1 MTSGNA
7 RTRDWRLVFERRSQQ
22 FIEPL
27 MGYTG
32 GTDTLTQV
40 ELEFPTLRSAIR
52 YAERQGL
59 A

>member
-1 MTSGNA
+1 
-7 RTRDWRLVFERRSQQ
+7 
-22 FIEPL
+22 